1 MYIMD
6 PSYLRRC
13 ASESMSALS
22 LLQDARRSTN
32 LRSACTIFS
41 RRARASSPSTT
52 DGSNIISFSKA
63 SPRRCISST
72 LLLAPAITSIV
83 PHPNTHTSLSLSRRE
98 QQTLWFSRCLLEAQ
112 LGGLGG
118 GPLLG
123 RSAKLGRRPRGSH
136 PRTNN
141 EPAYVTC
148 SQRQGCA

>member
-1 MYIMD
+1 MHFRD

-72 LLLAPAITSIV
+72 LLLAPAITSII
-83 PHPNTHTSLSLSRRE
+83 PPPQHAHTSLSLSLFLSISLPPSLARRK
-98 QQTLWFSRCLLEAQ
+98 QQTLGFSDHLPSR
-112 LGGLGG
+112 
-118 GPLLG
+118 GPT
-123 RSAKLGRRPRGSH
+123 RGAWW
-136 PRTNN
+136 RTSSW
-141 EPAYVTC
+141 EIC
-148 SQRQGCA
+148 KIG